1 MSYEV
6 IKIISVGSSFFSKE
20 FIEEIRDKEEWED
33 KILSEHIY
41 NIEELE
47 SFGLPLEYK
56 AEVRKIK
63 SVCNMNDTTY
73 FRVTQEF

>member
-1 MSYEV
+1 MSYDI
-6 IKIISVGSSFFSKE
+6 IKIVSVSSSFFSKE

-33 KILSEHIY
+33 KILNEHIY

-47 SFGLPLEYK
+47 CFGLPLEYRP
-56 AEVRKIK
+56 EVRKIK

-73 FRVTQEF
+73 FRITQEF